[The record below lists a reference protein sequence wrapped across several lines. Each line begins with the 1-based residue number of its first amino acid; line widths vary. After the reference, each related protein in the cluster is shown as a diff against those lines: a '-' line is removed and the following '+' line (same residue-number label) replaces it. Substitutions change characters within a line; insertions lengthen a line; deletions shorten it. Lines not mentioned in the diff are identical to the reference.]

1 MRIGSTGTIPVR
13 IDFDLY
19 KRVAIQAERNRRT
32 MRAEIELLMTEALEH
47 RAELKQLLETR
58 TKGGTR

>member
-32 MRAEIELLMTEALEH
+32 MRAEIELLMVEALER
-47 RAELKQLLETR
+47 RAEAKKLETR
-58 TKGGTR
+58 SKGGAS